1 MINAEHRS
9 DIAEPLKSIDR
20 HIFCGVIRDYKNVN
34 MLRALNWPYKAISVI
49 TLHSI
54 TVIKLQLPLDL
65 CFHSS
70 SGINSLK
77 WLRSIVSFH
86 WREYLDSCSISQKK
100 SHQMKKMT
108 IFLRHSPKIIG
119 SEESQQK
126 YFNRSWHNFWQK

>member
-1 MINAEHRS
+1 
-9 DIAEPLKSIDR
+9 
-20 HIFCGVIRDYKNVN
+20 

-86 WREYLDSCSISQKK
+86 WWKYLDSCSISLIRRKRNDDFFT
-100 SHQMKKMT
+100 SFSENNRLWRVARA
-108 IFLRHSPKIIG
+108 ILRYRRKFSPR
-119 SEESQQK
+119 QK
-126 YFNRSWHNFWQK
+126 YFNRSRHNFGKNKFRSNHTIYKPKLLVRNFESFII